1 MTNSITK
8 QMRSI
13 PFDLIPET
21 PRPQDVDATWRL
33 LHNHDMEGTLAS
45 SVLGLT
51 DDGVNSRTVPAD
63 MSRDEVRE
71 TARTLLAE
79 GLTKREVV
87 RFIGTKQ
94 IKKVAN

>member
-8 QMRSI
+8 QMKSI

-21 PRPQDVDATWRL
+21 PRPEDVDATWRL

-45 SVLGLT
+45 SVLGLV

-63 MSRDEVRE
+63 MSREEVRGL
-71 TARTLLAE
+71 AKTLLAA
-79 GLTKREVV
+79 GLSKRVVV